1 MISWPDG
8 TTREGWLRA
17 DDANDYTAAVVAEV
31 AVHLARG
38 DAPPGAY
45 TPASAFGPEIAVS
58 AGAKL
63 ILD

>member
-1 MISWPDG
+1 
-8 TTREGWLRA
+8 LRA

-31 AVHLARG
+31 AVLLARG